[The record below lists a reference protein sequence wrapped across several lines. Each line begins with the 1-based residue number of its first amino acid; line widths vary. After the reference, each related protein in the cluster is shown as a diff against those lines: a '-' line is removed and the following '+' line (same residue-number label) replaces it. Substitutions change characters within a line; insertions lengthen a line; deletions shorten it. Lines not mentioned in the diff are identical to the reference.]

1 MHYFGTDGIRGKAYV
16 TLTESL
22 AIKVGKSLSL
32 IDNHKV
38 IIGYD
43 TRESNHMLAD
53 AISLGARSVNKDV
66 FDIGVIP
73 TPALAYC
80 SLKERCIGIMIT
92 ASHNPYF
99 DNGIK
104 IFVNGIKLSV
114 SQEQQIEEY
123 LDNND
128 DYIENKN
135 NGSYRY
141 DESYKNIYIDYL
153 NSLLNVSSLKVG
165 ADLANGATYD
175 LFGKIFANKVND
187 LFITANTP
195 NGRNINENVGSTHIK
210 NISEFVKENKLDI
223 GFSFDGDGDRLLVVD
238 NEGIL
243 HTGDEIIYVLANYL
257 KENNKLTNNK
267 VVLTIMSNLGII
279 DCFKEKGIDVAT
291 TSVGDK
297 YVLECLMDNNYSIG
311 GENSGHII
319 MLDYLPTGDGMLA
332 AIMLLNVL
340 TTTKKTLKELTSELK
355 IYPDKLV
362 NLKVKDKNIIKNEL
376 VVNKV
381 NEFINLYNKN
391 IQLVVRAS
399 GTEDLVRVSCCYSNY
414 DIMNNIVDEMVN
426 LIKSLDK

>member
-32 IDNHKV
+32 IDKKKV

-53 AISLGARSVNKDV
+53 SISLGARSVNKDV

-73 TPALAYC
+73 TPGLAYC
-80 SLKERCIGIMIT
+80 SLKEKCIGIMIT

-104 IFVNGIKLSV
+104 IFVNGIKLTKL
-114 SQEQQIEEY
+114 QEEQIEEF

-128 DYIENKN
+128 DVVFNKN
-135 NGSYRY
+135 NGTYKY

-153 NSLLNVSSLKVG
+153 NSLLNVSFLNVG

-175 LFGKIFANKVND
+175 VFSKVFANKVNN
-187 LFITANTP
+187 LYVTANNP

-210 NISEFVKENKLDI
+210 NVSEFVKENNLDI

-238 NEGIL
+238 NEGML

-279 DCFKEKGIDVAT
+279 DCFKEKGIDVVAT
-291 TSVGDK
+291 NVGDK
-297 YVLECLMDNNYSIG
+297 YVLECLMANSYSIG

-340 TTTKKTLKELTSELK
+340 TSTKKTLKELTSELK

-362 NLKVKDKNIIKNEL
+362 NLKVKDKNIINNEI

-381 NEFINLYNKN
+381 NEFINSYNKN

-399 GTEDLVRVSCCYSNY
+399 GTEDLVRVSCCHSNY
-414 DIMNNIVDEMVN
+414 DIMNNIVDEIVN

>member
-53 AISLGARSVNKDV
+53 GIALGARSVNKDV

-73 TPALAYC
+73 TPGLSYI
-80 SLKERCIGIMIT
+80 SLKKQCIGIMIT

-104 IFVNGIKLSV
+104 IFVNGVKLSEK
-114 SQEQQIEEY
+114 QEKEIEEY
-123 LDNND
+123 LDSND

-135 NGSYRY
+135 NGSYTY
-141 DESYKNIYIDYL
+141 DESLKDLYVNYL
-153 NSLLNVSSLKVG
+153 KSFILSSSLNIG
-165 ADLANGATYD
+165 LDLANGATVSVA
-175 LFGKIFANKVND
+175 KEIFNDKVD
-187 LFITANTP
+187 KLLITANTP
-195 NGRNINENVGSTHIK
+195 NGKNINENVGSTHIK
-210 NISEFVKENKLDI
+210 NISTLVKENKLDI
-223 GFSFDGDGDRLLVVD
+223 GFSFDGDGDRMLVVD

-243 HTGDEIIYVLANYL
+243 HTGDEIIYVLAKYL
-257 KENNKLTNNK
+257 KENNKLTNNS

-279 DCFKEKGIDVAT
+279 KSFNELGINVIKTA
-291 TSVGDK
+291 VGDK
-297 YVLECLMDNNYSIG
+297 YVLKEMMLNDYILG

-319 MLDYLPTGDGMLA
+319 QLDYLPTGDGILA
-332 AIMLLNVL
+332 SIMLLNVL
-340 TTTKKTLKELTSELK
+340 TNTNKSLKELTSELK

-362 NLKVKDKNIIKNEL
+362 NLKVNDKNVINNKL
-376 VVNKV
+376 VINKV
-381 NEFINLYNKN
+381 NEFIDEYKDD

-399 GTEDLVRVSCCYSNY
+399 GTEDLVRVSCCHKDY
-414 DIMNNIVDEMVN
+414 DVTNNVINTLVD
-426 LIKSLDK
+426 LIKSIDG

>member
-32 IDNHKV
+32 IENSKV

-73 TPALAYC
+73 TPGLAYC
-80 SLKERCIGIMIT
+80 SLKHQCIGIMIT

-114 SQEQQIEEY
+114 TQEQQIEEY

-135 NGSYRY
+135 NGSYKY

-153 NSLLNVSSLKVG
+153 QSLLNVSSLKVG

-175 LFGKIFANKVND
+175 LFGKIFGNKVND

-243 HTGDEIIYVLANYL
+243 HTGDEIIYVLASYL

-279 DCFKEKGIDVAT
+279 DCFKEKGIDVVT

-297 YVLECLMDNNYSIG
+297 YVLECLMNNNYSIG

-362 NLKVKDKNIIKNEL
+362 NLRVKDKNIIKNEL

-381 NEFINLYNKN
+381 NELINLYNKN

>member
-32 IDNHKV
+32 IENNKV

-53 AISLGARSVNKDV
+53 GISLGARSVNKDV

-73 TPALAYC
+73 TPGLAYI
-80 SLKERCIGIMIT
+80 SLKEKCIGIMIT

-104 IFVNGIKLSV
+104 IFVNGIKLSNI
-114 SQEQQIEEY
+114 QELQIEEF

-135 NGSYRY
+135 NGSYKY
-141 DESYKNIYIDYL
+141 DESYKHIYIDYL
-153 NSLLNVSSLKVG
+153 KSLLNVSSLKVG

-175 LFGKIFANKVND
+175 VFNNIFANKVNN

-195 NGRNINENVGSTHIK
+195 NGKNINENVGSTHIK
-210 NISEFVKENKLDI
+210 NISNLVKENNLDI
-223 GFSFDGDGDRLLVVD
+223 GFSFDGDGDRMLVVD

-243 HTGDEIIYVLANYL
+243 HTGDEIIYVLASYL

-279 DCFKEKGIDVAT
+279 DCFKEKGIDVVT
-291 TSVGDK
+291 TSVGDQ
-297 YVLECLMDNNYSIG
+297 YVLEEMMKNNYIIG
-311 GENSGHII
+311 GENSGHLIQ
-319 MLDYLPTGDGMLA
+319 LDYLPTGDGMLA
-332 AIMLLNVL
+332 SIMLLNVL
-340 TTTKKTLKELTSELK
+340 NETNKTLKELTSELK

-362 NLKVKDKNIIKNEL
+362 NLRVKDKNIIKNEL
-376 VVNKV
+376 ILNKV
-381 NEFINLYNKN
+381 NEIINLYDKN
-391 IQLVVRAS
+391 IQLIVRAS
-399 GTEDLVRVSCCYSNY
+399 GTEDLVRVSCCYSDY

-426 LIKSLDK
+426 LIKSMDK

>member
-32 IDNHKV
+32 IENSKV

-73 TPALAYC
+73 TPGLAYC
-80 SLKERCIGIMIT
+80 SLKHQCIGIMIT

-114 SQEQQIEEY
+114 TQEQQIEEY

-153 NSLLNVSSLKVG
+153 KSLLNVSSLKVG

-175 LFGKIFANKVND
+175 LFGKIFGNKVND

-243 HTGDEIIYVLANYL
+243 HTGDEIIYVLASYL

-279 DCFKEKGIDVAT
+279 DCFKEKGIDVVT

-297 YVLECLMDNNYSIG
+297 YVLECLMNNNYSIG

-340 TTTKKTLKELTSELK
+340 ATTKKTLKELTSELK

-362 NLKVKDKNIIKNEL
+362 NLRVKDKNIIKNEL

>member
-32 IDNHKV
+32 IENSKV

-73 TPALAYC
+73 TPGLAYC
-80 SLKERCIGIMIT
+80 SLKHQCIGIMIT

-114 SQEQQIEEY
+114 TQEQQIEEY

-153 NSLLNVSSLKVG
+153 QSLLNVSSLKVG

-175 LFGKIFANKVND
+175 LFGKIFGNKVND

-243 HTGDEIIYVLANYL
+243 HTGDEIIYVLASYL
-257 KENNKLTNNK
+257 IENNKLTNNK

-279 DCFKEKGIDVAT
+279 DCFKEKGIDVVT

-297 YVLECLMDNNYSIG
+297 YVLECLMNNNYSIG

-362 NLKVKDKNIIKNEL
+362 NLRVKDKNIIKNEL

-381 NEFINLYNKN
+381 NELINLYNKN